1 MKREFKKPK
10 PVDFKVIKG
19 GGQEQKKK
27 LTPGKKPLFFIL
39 LFLALFLLGQILTG
53 WVWGVFG
60 QKSIQT
66 IIAGEGSL
74 ELTYPVSGLITF
86 DETIIFSPRSGF
98 IDYLVEEGVRVPVG
112 AELARIS
119 PSPPE
124 EADVGAAGG
133 DENGADYL
141 SRFKDW
147 FLGSQ
152 SLDEK
157 SSLSLFPENDET
169 IVFNSQAGLISLK
182 IDGWERYGPNSTF
195 PYLTEEEFN
204 RKPSQDQ
211 YMCNGQKVSRSA
223 PLLRIINNYTWYFSA
238 VLPASAEEIIAGQAQ
253 VVLYFSFS
261 PNCPVMGERVEMEK
275 DGEVIKVTWAI
286 NQFMEN
292 FYNQRWCR
300 AEIVYERLEGNM
312 IPKSTLLEK
321 DGKKGV
327 YIIEKG
333 YISFREVQI
342 LGEKDG
348 YYLVENLDTSE
359 NVVLSPDKK
368 LREGQRFFW

>member
-19 GGQEQKKK
+19 GGQEQKKN

-359 NVVLSPDKK
+359 NVVLSPDK